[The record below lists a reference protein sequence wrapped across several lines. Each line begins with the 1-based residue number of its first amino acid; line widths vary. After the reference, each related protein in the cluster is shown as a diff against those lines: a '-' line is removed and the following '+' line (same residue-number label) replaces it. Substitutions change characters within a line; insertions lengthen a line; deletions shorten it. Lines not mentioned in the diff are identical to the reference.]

1 MVKLVYERE
10 DTMKRFIYIITSVF
24 FIAACESEP
33 LTLNDFYQRDIEDVT
48 KIEIIDGSTG
58 DKKVVNDKQII
69 DDLLYQIKEI
79 KFIPDENQ
87 EKRTG
92 YLYNVSLYQGNETYS
107 FSSNKIN
114 DTYYFTEPNIEPI
127 LQDFYKNLK
136 E

>member
-1 MVKLVYERE
+1 MKGEYIL
-10 DTMKRFIYIITSVF
+10 KRFIYHYLCLF
-24 FIAACESEP
+24 LAACQSEP
-33 LTLNDFYQRDIEDVT
+33 LTLNDFYQKSIEDVT

-87 EKRTG
+87 KKRTG
-92 YLYNVSLYQGNETYS
+92 YLYNVTLYQGNES
-107 FSSNKIN
+107 FSISSNQVDDI
-114 DTYYFTEPNIEPI
+114 YYFTEPNIEPI

>member
-1 MVKLVYERE
+1 
-10 DTMKRFIYIITSVF
+10 MKRFIYIITSVC
-24 FIAACESEP
+24 FIAACQSEP
-33 LTLNDFYQRDIEDVT
+33 LTLNDFYQKSIEDVT

-79 KFIPDENQ
+79 KFIPDENH

-92 YLYNVSLYQGNETYS
+92 YLYNVTLFQGKES
-107 FSSNKIN
+107 FSISSNQI
-114 DTYYFTEPNIEPI
+114 DDIYYFTEPNIEPI

>member
-1 MVKLVYERE
+1 L
-10 DTMKRFIYIITSVF
+10 KRFIYIITSVC
-24 FIAACESEP
+24 FIAACQSEP
-33 LTLNDFYQRDIEDVT
+33 LTLNDFYQKSIEDVT

-79 KFIPDENQ
+79 KFIPDENH

-92 YLYNVSLYQGNETYS
+92 YLYNVTLFQEKES
-107 FSSNKIN
+107 FSISSNQI
-114 DTYYFTEPNIEPI
+114 DDIYYFTEPNIEPI